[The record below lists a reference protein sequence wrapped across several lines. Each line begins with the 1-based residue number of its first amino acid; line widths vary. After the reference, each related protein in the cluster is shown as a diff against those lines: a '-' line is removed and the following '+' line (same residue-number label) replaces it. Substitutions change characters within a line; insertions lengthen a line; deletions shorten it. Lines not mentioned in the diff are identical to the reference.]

1 MVISTTVSSK
11 EILYAIKPTLASIVH
26 QIRLTLE
33 LTPPELMSDV
43 LSNGIVLTG
52 GGALLPGI
60 ADYISS
66 ELKIKV
72 TVAPKPLESVCIGIG
87 KMLES
92 EGELNKI
99 LYKD

>member
-1 MVISTTVSSK
+1 M
-11 EILYAIKPTLASIVH
+11 
-26 QIRLTLE
+26 
-33 LTPPELMSDV
+33 
-43 LSNGIVLTG
+43 LTG

-60 ADYISS
+60 AEYISS

-72 TVAPKPLESVCIGIG
+72 MIAPKPLESVCIGIG